1 MATVRVCVLGFSNEI
16 KSLEASQLTSA
27 IKQHCK
33 VQQEDGNI
41 I

>member
-1 MATVRVCVLGFSNEI
+1 MATVHVCVSGFSNET
-16 KSLEASQLTSA
+16 KRLEASQLTAA